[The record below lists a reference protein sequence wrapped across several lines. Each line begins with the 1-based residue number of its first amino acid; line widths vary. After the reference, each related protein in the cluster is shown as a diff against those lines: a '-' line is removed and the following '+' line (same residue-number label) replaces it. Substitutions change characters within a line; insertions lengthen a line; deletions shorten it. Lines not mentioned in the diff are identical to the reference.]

1 MKFITQALK
10 DRLIQLGIANK
21 LPKNVEDFDDRL
33 LTPALVGVSYTVT
46 MLTTVTD
53 KDGGKSFT
61 KKYYLL
67 LERAYDALEH
77 LRQVRIAL
85 YELGLEVEQQGSYI
99 FKVSTSKGFT
109 LYSISPTQEQDTN
122 ILNNQN

>member
-1 MKFITQALK
+1 MKFVTQALK
-10 DRLIQLGIANK
+10 ARLIQLAVANK

-46 MLTTVTD
+46 MLTTVAG
-53 KDGGKSFT
+53 KEGGKTFT
-61 KKYYLL
+61 KKYEIL
-67 LERAYDALEH
+67 LERPYDALEH
-77 LRQVRIAL
+77 LRQIRVSL
-85 YELGLEVEQQGSYI
+85 YELGMEVEQQGSYM

-109 LYSISPTQEQDTN
+109 LYSIVPTQKQDTN